1 MTNALQACAV
11 NDVAQDVLLMS
22 VRSPA
27 YEFGF
32 VQTTYRSDS
41 AGGRY
46 GATELETTLIPVALH
61 FRTGEPRVRNVPRHA
76 AFAVRFRAAH

>member
-1 MTNALQACAV
+1 MTNARRACVV
-11 NDVAQDVLLMS
+11 NDVVQDVLLMS
-22 VRSPA
+22 LRSRA

-41 AGGRY
+41 AGGHY
-46 GATELETTLIPVALH
+46 SATELETTPIPVPLH

-76 AFAVRFRAAH
+76 AFAVRFQAAH